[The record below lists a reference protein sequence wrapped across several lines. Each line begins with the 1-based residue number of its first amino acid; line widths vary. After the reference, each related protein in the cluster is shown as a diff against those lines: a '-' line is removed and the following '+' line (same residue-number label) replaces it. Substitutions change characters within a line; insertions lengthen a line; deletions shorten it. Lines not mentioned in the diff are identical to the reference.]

1 MRADNVEHKP
11 LISTDPH
18 PPAPASTEA
27 LSEDGTWFEDAY
39 GTLNPEDRACLDK
52 NLNSLANIS
61 ETELTQTARIK
72 NESSSDNQDQGEALM
87 GEMEGDEYN
96 LMDAV
101 MEETPFKE
109 MTDIEEVV
117 TENKKITIER
127 LKINMPTSP
136 SLDIDAETSDIG
148 HCEISY
154 TPTKNCKRS
163 ESNEYFHVARD
174 NGILKLGL
182 KFTDIKLTDDFTS
195 SNIIRAVLVRKNEEL
210 KHFPGYFLPSQKT
223 RCTKLQGP
231 NFPNFSEH
239 HLPPARC

>member
-1 MRADNVEHKP
+1 MFFQIKHNMRADNVEHKHH
-11 LISTDPH
+11 ISTDPP
-18 PPAPASTEA
+18 PPAPASNEA
-27 LSEDGTWFEDAY
+27 LSEDVTWFEDAY
-39 GTLNPEDRACLDK
+39 GTLSFEDRACLDK

-61 ETELTQTARIK
+61 ESELTQRVRIK
-72 NESSSDNQDQGEALM
+72 DEYNNNNPDQGESLM
-87 GEMEGDEYN
+87 AEMMELDN
-96 LMDAV
+96 IPLMAGFEEMNAIAEVQSAV
-101 MEETPFKE
+101 MCHDVP
-109 MTDIEEVV
+109 
-117 TENKKITIER
+117 
-127 LKINMPTSP
+127 SP
-136 SLDIDAETSDIG
+136 SLDIDADTSDIG

-174 NGILKLGL
+174 QGILKLGL
-182 KFTDIKLTDDFTS
+182 KFTDINLTDGVY
-195 SNIIRAVLVRKNEEL
+195 IIRAVLVRKNEEF